1 MSNLVLN
8 GTTTVCG
15 ISVPNIEGGFGEGKK
30 VLLAKDIALLH
41 GKKLFH
47 VNEAINNN
55 RKRFKDGIDA
65 IDLKG
70 SEFAIVLVD
79 SKILNQKAVNASNHI
94 YALSERGYSKLLKI
108 FDDDLAWEKYDE
120 VMDEYFALRSQV
132 NVPTPTDQLEV
143 AAIMIQ
149 ELKTQRDRLNAVEGT
164 VSHIQDKFEAVKEV
178 LCPEETTWNEMIHK
192 YMGKIVEHTGDY
204 YGAWAESYRELGRRG
219 YDIRRRHE
227 NAQKRM
233 AEQGCTKS
241 VVNALTKL
249 QVIEGD
255 KKLRQAYTNIVQEM
269 VLRYVV

>member
-30 VLLAKDIALLH
+30 AMLVKDIAVLH
-41 GKKLFH
+41 GFETYK
-47 VNEAINNN
+47 VNQDINRN
-55 RKRFKDGIDA
+55 RARFKDNVDI

-70 SEFAIVLVD
+70 TDFVLTLSD
-79 SKILNQKAVNASNHI
+79 NGIMTKNSINRANHI

-120 VMDEYFALRSQV
+120 VMDDYFALRSQA
-132 NVPTPTDQLEV
+132 NIPAPTDQLEV

-164 VSHIQDKFEAVKEV
+164 VTNIQEKFANVKEV

-219 YDIRRRHE
+219 YDIRRRK
-227 NAQKRM
+227 KRM

-255 KKLRQAYTNIVQEM
+255 KKLRQTYTNIVQEM

>member
-1 MSNLVLN
+1 MSNLVL
-8 GTTTVCG
+8 TKQKEVFG
-15 ISVPNIEGGFGEGKK
+15 IDSRDVAKMVKK
-30 VLLAKDIALLH
+30 QHGILLRDIRTYIDQM
-41 GKKLFH
+41 
-47 VNEAINNN
+47 NEANKEMGETDTKLYPSDYFIESTYLGGN
-55 RKRFKDGIDA
+55 G
-65 IDLKG
+65 
-70 SEFAIVLVD
+70 E
-79 SKILNQKAVNASNHI
+79 
-94 YALSERGYSKLLKI
+94 ERP
-108 FDDDLAWEKYDE
+108 KYDITKIGCDFIANKLTGVKGTAFTAMYTKKFNE
-120 VMDEYFALRSQV
+120 MEQAQV
-132 NVPTPTDQLEV
+132 RPTDQLEV

-164 VSHIQDKFEAVKEV
+164 VTNIQEKFANVKEV

-255 KKLRQAYTNIVQEM
+255 KKLRQTYTNIVQEM